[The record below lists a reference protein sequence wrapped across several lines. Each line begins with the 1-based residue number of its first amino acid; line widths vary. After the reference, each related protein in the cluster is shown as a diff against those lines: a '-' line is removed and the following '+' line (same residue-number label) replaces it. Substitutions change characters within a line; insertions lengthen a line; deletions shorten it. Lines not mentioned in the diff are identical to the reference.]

1 MDKIQLTDEGDP
13 RLYNPGLRPRT
24 KWIIGGTV
32 IGAVL
37 VAVVLIVVLYFTI
50 VAGKPPTDPNERAVW
65 LMKKNLLMD
74 GHNDLAWALRTLV
87 QSNLSMI
94 NLNEK
99 QGQLNTDWVKAREGY
114 LSGQF
119 WSVYVPCGVEADKV
133 AVLDTLE
140 QVDLVRRL
148 TETYPDVLQLVGA
161 SSQLKSAFSQYKI
174 ASFMGMEGGH
184 SIDSSLGALRMFYD
198 LGVRYMT
205 LTHVCNTAWAEC
217 CYNSTTFP
225 DVRGL
230 TSFGVSV
237 VKEMNRLGML
247 VDLSHVAVKTMH
259 DTLDVVTAPVIFS
272 HSNAKAVNDHPRNV
286 PDDVLTRLK
295 DNGGVVMVNFY
306 PPFLCP
312 DVYKKQEELEAA
324 NVTNPSA
331 DLIDWY
337 NNNPDTCTIDHVIQ
351 HIEHIMEVAGPDHV
365 GVGADFDGVSFLV
378 KGLEN
383 VSKYPT
389 LITELIKKGHNDVDI
404 TNLMGQN
411 IKRVMEAA
419 EKAADK
425 LQKTPSVN

>member
-198 LGVRYMT
+198 LGVRYSKCRARD
-205 LTHVCNTAWAEC
+205 HCD
-217 CYNSTTFP
+217 TFY
-225 DVRGL
+225 
-230 TSFGVSV
+230 T
-237 VKEMNRLGML
+237 
-247 VDLSHVAVKTMH
+247 
-259 DTLDVVTAPVIFS
+259 
-272 HSNAKAVNDHPRNV
+272 
-286 PDDVLTRLK
+286 
-295 DNGGVVMVNFY
+295 
-306 PPFLCP
+306 
-312 DVYKKQEELEAA
+312 
-324 NVTNPSA
+324 
-331 DLIDWY
+331 
-337 NNNPDTCTIDHVIQ
+337 
-351 HIEHIMEVAGPDHV
+351 
-365 GVGADFDGVSFLV
+365 DF
-378 KGLEN
+378 
-383 VSKYPT
+383 
-389 LITELIKKGHNDVDI
+389 
-404 TNLMGQN
+404 
-411 IKRVMEAA
+411 
-419 EKAADK
+419 
-425 LQKTPSVN
+425 